1 MGRKF
6 GKRKEV
12 TMTRLISEGER
23 WDQVI
28 HEIGVIIKKD
38 MHAQIL
44 VIVVWWHIYVCVC
57 LYMIKYMM

>member
-1 MGRKF
+1 
-6 GKRKEV
+6 
-12 TMTRLISEGER
+12 MTRLISEGER

-28 HEIGVIIKKD
+28 HEIGVRIKKD